1 MEIDVFV
8 VHSKSDPS
16 QASMYDYLRGQAT
29 KCDVKVL
36 TYDDW
41 EWERKGERILD
52 LHKRADLIL
61 DHKTADRES
70 DQYEQLPPRINK
82 EHLTRLWEQSGVLIV
97 LNPAGLHKFGP
108 GALYELE
115 RLPAFYATH
124 RRRRTP
130 IPLVFNVGHERLF
143 RGIPIAQSVSV
154 DVTHPPSRVN
164 AFALL
169 ALTWLIYEIE
179 RFPGLSGYLLAQS
192 QEFQEPL
199 LSLLDRRKDRLPVET
214 DAENIQ
220 PPDPAALSEVPKLIR
235 FWENEAGKAR
245 VWFSH
250 ADGDCPY
257 VHATRKFIRVIQA
270 RLQGLSLT

>member
-16 QASMYDYLRGQAT
+16 QASMYDYLRGQAA

-41 EWERKGERILD
+41 EWERKGELILD
-52 LHKRADLIL
+52 PHKRADRE
-61 DHKTADRES
+61 AD
-70 DQYEQLPPRINK
+70 QNEQLPPRINK

-108 GALYELE
+108 GALYALE
-115 RLPAFYATH
+115 RLPEFYATH

-130 IPLVFNVGHERLF
+130 IPLVFNVGHERLRSF

-154 DVTHPPSRVN
+154 DVAHPPSCEN

-169 ALTWLIYEIE
+169 ALTWLIYEID
-179 RFPGLSGYLLAQS
+179 RFRGLSGYLLAQS

-199 LSLLDRRKDRLPVET
+199 LSLLDRRKNRLPVET

-235 FWENEAGKAR
+235 FWEKKAGKVH

-250 ADGDCPY
+250 ADGDCRY
-257 VHATRKFIRVIQA
+257 VHATRRFIGVIQA
-270 RLQGLSLT
+270 RLQGLLLTS

>member
-8 VHSKSDPS
+8 VHSKSDTS
-16 QASMYDYLRGQAT
+16 QASMYDYLRGQAA

-41 EWERKGERILD
+41 EWEHKGEHILD
-52 LHKRADLIL
+52 LHKKAY
-61 DHKTADRES
+61 RES
-70 DQYEQLPPRINK
+70 DQNEQLPPRINK

-115 RLPAFYATH
+115 RLPEFYATH

-130 IPLVFNVGHERLF
+130 ISLVFNVGRERLRSF
-143 RGIPIAQSVSV
+143 RGIPMAQSVSV
-154 DVTHPPSRVN
+154 DVAQPPSLVN

-179 RFPGLSGYLLAQS
+179 RFRGLSGYILAQS

-220 PPDPAALSEVPKLIR
+220 FPDPAASPEIPKLIR
-235 FWENEAGKAR
+235 FWEKKAGK
-245 VWFSH
+245 VLEWFSH

-257 VHATRKFIRVIQA
+257 VHATRKFIGVIQA
-270 RLQGLSLT
+270 RLQRLH